1 MAARIVPTDRSLN
14 TNRANF
20 RQQKH
25 SIRNLG
31 DGMYSTVEAT
41 ITRKEFR
48 KAKRD
53 VLALDYKNSPV
64 DGIARRAAA
73 NLTATKVFK
82 HRNAAAITREARIIA
97 ALAQHRN
104 TNIVNFYP
112 RSKWTQAGAALNN
125 EYWYDLEMLSGGSL
139 VQLDQTLRA
148 TLDQPSIQLPVAFCW
163 HMAEQLF
170 SALLLVHFDG
180 AGRSRYCH
188 ADIKKSNILIRP
200 STDNANSYPDVVL
213 TDFGRTAEL
222 PANEQDNNIIHKFWE
237 RQTKECQ
244 DLGGII
250 TSFNAQRDR
259 ALHDLISDLGRL
271 DLTAPDNNG
280 NQPTRNIHLEAAVNN
295 IINAARTHLNA
306 NAFEPLQER
315 VLQKIDRRCLSDSAL
330 RNFVRGLLNIDRPTA
345 TRAGRS
351 GTGRRS
357 ARQTRE
363 SPDVLSRPMSDT
375 PGVRTRAQ
383 RAAAATQPVVGR
395 ARRAR
400 R

>member
-1 MAARIVPTDRSLN
+1 MAARVVSSDVSLN
-14 TNRANF
+14 TNLANF

-25 SIRNLG
+25 SVRNLG
-31 DGMYSTVEAT
+31 DGMYSIVEAT
-41 ITRKEFR
+41 ITRRAFN
-48 KAKRD
+48 KAHSD
-53 VLALDYKNSPV
+53 VSDLNYENPPV
-64 DGIARRAAA
+64 DDIARRVAAKLA
-73 NLTATKVFK
+73 ATKVFK

-112 RSKWTQAGAALNN
+112 RSKWTEAGATLNN

-148 TLDQPSIQLPVAFCW
+148 TYDQPSIQLPVAFCW

-200 STDNANSYPDVVL
+200 SRNNDNSYPDVVL
-213 TDFGRTAEL
+213 TDFGRTVEL
-222 PANEQDNNIIHKFWE
+222 PANEQDDDIIHKFWE
-237 RQTKECQ
+237 RQVKECQ
-244 DLGGII
+244 TLGAII
-250 TSFNAQRDR
+250 TSFNPQRDR
-259 ALHDLISDLGRL
+259 ALHDLISDIGRL

-315 VLQKIDRRCLSDSAL
+315 VLQRIDRRCLSDSAL
-330 RNFVRGLLNIDRPTA
+330 RNFVRGLINTDYPTA

-363 SPDVLSRPMSDT
+363 SPDVLRRPMSDR
-375 PGVRTRAQ
+375 PGVQTRAQ
-383 RAAAATQPVVGR
+383 RAAAAPQPVVGR